1 MNYLEIALKIIVAL
15 SIINVWLLRFG
26 KSTPFR
32 GGNAKNMKEEF
43 AEYGLPAWFMGIIGT
58 IKVLLSIAL
67 LISIWIPEAEN
78 IAALGLAILM
88 LGALG
93 MHLKI
98 GDPFKK
104 SIPAITFL
112 ILSLAIFF
120 I

>member
-1 MNYLEIALKIIVAL
+1 
-15 SIINVWLLRFG
+15 
-26 KSTPFR
+26 
-32 GGNAKNMKEEF
+32 
-43 AEYGLPAWFMGIIGT
+43 
-58 IKVLLSIAL
+58 LLSIAL

-93 MHLKI
+93 MHVKI